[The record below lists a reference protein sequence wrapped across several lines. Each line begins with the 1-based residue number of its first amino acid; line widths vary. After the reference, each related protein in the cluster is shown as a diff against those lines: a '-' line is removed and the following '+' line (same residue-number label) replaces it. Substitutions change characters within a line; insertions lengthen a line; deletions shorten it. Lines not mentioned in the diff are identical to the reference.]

1 MGSGSS
7 NKDGGKTSAQAA
19 DNKTEASGQT
29 AEQADPAATAAA
41 NTTEAAPAPAY
52 TIADEVIVENEYCA
66 FKIVKAEVDRIW
78 GFQLKVYCENKTA
91 DKNLMFSVDDV
102 SVNGYMTDPLW
113 AEQVAPGKKSND
125 EITFSSTALNK
136 IGLTTVDEIEFT
148 LRIHNYD
155 DWKEDD
161 IVNDVFT
168 VYPTGLSAD
177 AVTIPERRTT
187 ATEQVVLDN
196 DSVLF
201 VILDTAEDSIWGYT
215 LNCYLENRTDK
226 TLMFSWSDVS
236 VNGFMVDPFWAE
248 EVAPG
253 KRCYDGISFSK
264 SGFEQNGITKV
275 EEIEYTLRIY
285 DSSDWK
291 ADDVYKET
299 LKYKP

>member
-1 MGSGSS
+1 M
-7 NKDGGKTSAQAA
+7 
-19 DNKTEASGQT
+19 
-29 AEQADPAATAAA
+29 
-41 NTTEAAPAPAY
+41 
-52 TIADEVIVENEYCA
+52 
-66 FKIVKAEVDRIW
+66 
-78 GFQLKVYCENKTA
+78 
-91 DKNLMFSVDDV
+91 
-102 SVNGYMTDPLW
+102 
-113 AEQVAPGKKSND
+113 
-125 EITFSSTALNK
+125 
-136 IGLTTVDEIEFT
+136 
-148 LRIHNYD
+148 
-155 DWKEDD
+155 
-161 IVNDVFT
+161 
-168 VYPTGLSAD
+168 
-177 AVTIPERRTT
+177 
-187 ATEQVVLDN
+187 
-196 DSVLF
+196 
-201 VILDTAEDSIWGYT
+201 ILDTAEDSIWGYT